1 MLKSGLQFST
11 MLLLA
16 TVFTGFSARAATP
29 QLENANIEGQGGTLT
44 ITRMP
49 IKTPSGTIYRDVV
62 IQLQADDA
70 GNVTFARGRLPA
82 TSGATIAGRAPAPA
96 NSPVTPPEPTVSG
109 GGALTQTEPGLAEV
123 QPLTVSPSKPVKV
136 QQFKAGTYQGNDG
149 SLVHVTGGGNA
160 LLEGVPVWTLTAI
173 GGSGALTS
181 AIWYEGLISDNPRER
196 VIKRAGITSLDYAYG
211 TSDQGDGG
219 SFGSGALLGATQT
232 GDTLTIVSY
241 HHGCCSNGR
250 EPTASLTYKF
260 IGR

>member
-1 MLKSGLQFST
+1 MLKFASA
-11 MLLLA
+11 LLLS
-16 TVFTGFSARAATP
+16 TVFALPAFAATP

-49 IKTPSGTIYRDVV
+49 INTPTGTIYRDVV

-82 TSGATIAGRAPAPA
+82 PASPAPA
-96 NSPVTPPEPTVSG
+96 VAGRTPAPSTLPEPTVSG
-109 GGALTQTEPGLAEV
+109 GGALTQTEPGLSEV

-136 QQFKAGTYQGNDG
+136 QQFKEGTYQGNDG

-160 LLEGVPVWTLTAI
+160 LLEGVPVWTLSSI

-181 AIWYEGLISDNPRER
+181 ATWYEGLISDNPRER
-196 VIKRAGITSLDYAYG
+196 IIKRAGITSLDYAYG
-211 TSDQGDGG
+211 TSDQGDSG

-241 HHGCCSNGR
+241 HRGCCSNGR
-250 EPTASLTYKF
+250 EPSASLTYKF